1 MDAQEA
7 VAHLRS
13 PATIRER
20 CRRVYEAARSDRLEH
35 FRLVPE
41 RLPDA
46 VETVVA
52 DIRKNYPA
60 LDIPHHRRWRHF
72 VVVGV
77 DHATPVLRPRA
88 ETDARERLQMRIY
101 SFLMKFQSHIW
112 EGNFAARRTF

>member
-20 CRRVYEAARSDRLEH
+20 CRRVYEAARSDQLEH

-52 DIRKNYPA
+52 EIRKNYPA
-60 LDIPHHRRWRHF
+60 LDIPYHSRWRHF
-72 VVVGV
+72 VIDRV
-77 DHATPVLRPRA
+77 DHATPVLRPRV
-88 ETDARERLQMRIY
+88 ETDARERLRVQLNLPSPVCCWTPEPEQAGVFRIP
-101 SFLMKFQSHIW
+101 
-112 EGNFAARRTF
+112 